1 MLNSITHDTCLPGL
15 AAWEGLT
22 QVRIVEMN
30 LQDKANEI
38 RLRTFES
45 IYSAGGGH
53 YGGSLSA
60 IEILTCLYYRLLR
73 YRVNEPGWP
82 ERDIFILA
90 KGHAGPPLYTILA
103 DCGFFDPERLKE
115 LDKNGGTLPKH
126 VDRKK
131 VEGIEYSSGP
141 LGQGLSVAVGAAL
154 ASRLKNCDSYTYVLT
169 GDGELDE
176 GQVWEAAMFAGN
188 YKLSNLCWLIDFN
201 GLQIDG
207 ANDLVI
213 FLRIELPLQGALIAT
228 FTLFTAVGYW
238 NEWFWSTLLINSG
251 SKMTLQ
257 VVLKAIVAE
266 SAALEDVS
274 TGEAG
279 MDAFAQGIKMAAV
292 MLTMVPIMCLYPFL
306 QKYFVKGV
314 LVGSVKM

>member
-1 MLNSITHDTCLPGL
+1 MNAIHKKSRLNRATGWDAVTFIALTLIAIIIFLPFYNAVVISLETNRAYALNPVSMYPVEFTLRNYEHLIDKGQIGVGYKNTVFITFVGTVLSMAAMVAMAYAFSRQRFPGKKFFFL
-15 AAWEGLT
+15 LMMFTMFFSGGMIPTYLQFKSLGLINS
-22 QVRIVEMN
+22 VWAII
-30 LQDKANEI
+30 L
-38 RLRTFES
+38 
-45 IYSAGGGH
+45 YSGI
-53 YGGSLSA
+53 SA
-60 IEILTCLYYRLLR
+60 YHIIIL
-73 YRVNEPGWP
+73 
-82 ERDIFILA
+82 
-90 KGHAGPPLYTILA
+90 
-103 DCGFFDPERLKE
+103 
-115 LDKNGGTLPKH
+115 KNGFEQTP
-126 VDRKK
+126 
-131 VEGIEYSSGP
+131 P
-141 LGQGLSVAVGAAL
+141 
-154 ASRLKNCDSYTYVLT
+154 
-169 GDGELDE
+169 ELE
-176 GQVWEAAMFAGN
+176 EAA
-188 YKLSNLCWLIDFN
+188 K
-201 GLQIDG
+201 IDG

-213 FLRIELPLQGALIAT
+213 FARVELPLQGALLAT

-306 QKYFVKGV
+306 QKYFIKGV

>member
-1 MLNSITHDTCLPGL
+1 MTMHPQKSRLNRAT
-15 AAWEGLT
+15 
-22 QVRIVEMN
+22 
-30 LQDKANEI
+30 
-38 RLRTFES
+38 
-45 IYSAGGGH
+45 
-53 YGGSLSA
+53 
-60 IEILTCLYYRLLR
+60 
-73 YRVNEPGWP
+73 GW
-82 ERDIFILA
+82 DVLIFILLTLLA
-90 KGHAGPPLYTILA
+90 FIIFLPFYNAVVISLETNRAYALNPVSMYPVEFTLRNYEHLISKGQIGIGYKNTLLITLSGTALSMFAMLAMSYAFSRRRYPGKRFFFVIMLITMFFSGGMIPTYLQFKNLGLINSIWAVILYSGISAYNIIIL
-103 DCGFFDPERLKE
+103 
-115 LDKNGGTLPKH
+115 KNGFEQTPM
-126 VDRKK
+126 
-131 VEGIEYSSGP
+131 
-141 LGQGLSVAVGAAL
+141 
-154 ASRLKNCDSYTYVLT
+154 
-169 GDGELDE
+169 ELE
-176 GQVWEAAMFAGN
+176 EAA
-188 YKLSNLCWLIDFN
+188 K
-201 GLQIDG
+201 IDG

-213 FLRIELPLQGALIAT
+213 FLWVELPLQGALIAT

-306 QKYFVKGV
+306 QKYFVRGV

>member
-1 MLNSITHDTCLPGL
+1 MTAKGRKSRLHRATGWDALIFLSLTLLAIIIFLPFYNAVVISL
-15 AAWEGLT
+15 ETNRAYALHPVT
-22 QVRIVEMN
+22 MYPVEFT
-30 LQDKANEI
+30 
-38 RLRTFES
+38 LRNYE
-45 IYSAGGGH
+45 H
-53 YGGSLSA
+53 L
-60 IEILTCLYYRLLR
+60 IEKGQIGIGYKNT
-73 YRVNEPGWP
+73 
-82 ERDIFILA
+82 IFITFVGTVLSMFSMVA
-90 KGHAGPPLYTILA
+90 MAYAFSRKQYPGKKFFFLLMLFTMFFSGGMIPTYLQFKNLGLINSVWAIILYSGISAYNIIIL
-103 DCGFFDPERLKE
+103 
-115 LDKNGGTLPKH
+115 KNGFEQTP
-126 VDRKK
+126 
-131 VEGIEYSSGP
+131 P
-141 LGQGLSVAVGAAL
+141 
-154 ASRLKNCDSYTYVLT
+154 
-169 GDGELDE
+169 ELE
-176 GQVWEAAMFAGN
+176 EAA
-188 YKLSNLCWLIDFN
+188 K
-201 GLQIDG
+201 IDG

-213 FLRIELPLQGALIAT
+213 FLRVELPLQGALLAT

>member
-1 MLNSITHDTCLPGL
+1 MT
-15 AAWEGLT
+15 
-22 QVRIVEMN
+22 
-30 LQDKANEI
+30 EI
-38 RLRTFES
+38 RKKSRLNRATGWDVL
-45 IYSAGGGH
+45 IV
-53 YGGSLSA
+53 
-60 IEILTCLYYRLLR
+60 IILTLIAIMIFLPFYNAVVISLETNRAYALHPVSMYPVEFTLRNYAHLIEKGQIGVGYR
-73 YRVNEPGWP
+73 NT
-82 ERDIFILA
+82 IFITF
-90 KGHAGPPLYTILA
+90 AGTVMSMFAMVAMAYAFSRKRFPGKKFFFLLMMFTMFFSGGMIPTYLQFKNLGLINSVWAIILFSGVSA
-103 DCGFFDPERLKE
+103 YNIIIL
-115 LDKNGGTLPKH
+115 KNGFEQTP
-126 VDRKK
+126 
-131 VEGIEYSSGP
+131 P
-141 LGQGLSVAVGAAL
+141 
-154 ASRLKNCDSYTYVLT
+154 
-169 GDGELDE
+169 ELE
-176 GQVWEAAMFAGN
+176 EAA
-188 YKLSNLCWLIDFN
+188 K
-201 GLQIDG
+201 IDG

-213 FLRIELPLQGALIAT
+213 FLRVELPLQGALLAT

-279 MDAFAQGIKMAAV
+279 LDAFAQGIKMAAV

>member
-1 MLNSITHDTCLPGL
+1 
-15 AAWEGLT
+15 
-22 QVRIVEMN
+22 MN

-176 GQVWEAAMFAGN
+176 GQVWEAAMTAAKYHLNRLTVFVDRN
-188 YKLSNLCWLIDFN
+188 RC
-201 GLQIDG
+201 QIDG
-207 ANDLVI
+207 TT
-213 FLRIELPLQGALIAT
+213 E
-228 FTLFTAVGYW
+228 
-238 NEWFWSTLLINSG
+238 
-251 SKMTLQ
+251 
-257 VVLKAIVAE
+257 
-266 SAALEDVS
+266 
-274 TGEAG
+274 
-279 MDAFAQGIKMAAV
+279 AV
-292 MLTMVPIMCLYPFL
+292 MDLEPLD
-306 QKYFVKGV
+306 QKWAAFGWHVQIVDGHDTEAICTAAATAEKVQDKPSVIIANTIKGKGV
-314 LVGSVKM
+314 PFMEGQYKWHSGQITEEQYEAAHNELERRCAIK